1 MQGPTRWATLV
12 RGHPTSSRR
21 KRVMSSMYDSC
32 IANIQFIHGL
42 TWFQLRLHPWL
53 SSSHPSVVWDF
64 RSSQMCYSHRE
75 GFISWICERMW
86 FRVTL
91 DAARMCSVCIGHL
104 DWGLVSSLEVIRRQL
119 HGIKSNVFLTSRPR
133 PLTST
138 EALVWSLRSVLF
150 SESHIYRLIHEI
162 NK

>member
-1 MQGPTRWATLV
+1 
-12 RGHPTSSRR
+12 
-21 KRVMSSMYDSC
+21 MSSMYDSC

-86 FRVTL
+86 IRVTL
-91 DAARMCSVCIGHL
+91 DAARMCSVCRSP
-104 DWGLVSSLEVIRRQL
+104 GLGTCQFFGGDTSSVAWDQVKRVPHFPAQAIDQHRGFGVVLEISSLQ
-119 HGIKSNVFLTSRPR
+119 
-133 PLTST
+133 
-138 EALVWSLRSVLF
+138 
-150 SESHIYRLIHEI
+150 
-162 NK
+162 